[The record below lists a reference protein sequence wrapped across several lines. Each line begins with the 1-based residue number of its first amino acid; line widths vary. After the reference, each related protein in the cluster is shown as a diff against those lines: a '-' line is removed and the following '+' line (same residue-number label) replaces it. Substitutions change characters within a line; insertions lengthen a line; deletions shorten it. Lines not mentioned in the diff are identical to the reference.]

1 MSPSACHTN
10 YQPSIIIDRKHNEKC
25 NVPNHLQ
32 SALKSALMSLKQG
45 NQFTLLQIG
54 IKITP
59 PIEQLMCVQTTQLCL
74 LVQGR
79 ILKRNQSRESVFGP
93 FNNTVIDLFYSLR
106 DKYARCCYF
115 SYFGKGYII
124 LFYAF
129 LFFSLFLS
137 IRKNVFLS
145 HVLVSMFVQF
155 IQFSSLGLV

>member
-1 MSPSACHTN
+1 MSF
-10 YQPSIIIDRKHNEKC
+10 
-25 NVPNHLQ
+25 
-32 SALKSALMSLKQG
+32 KQG
-45 NQFTLLQIG
+45 NQFILLQIG

-59 PIEQLMCVQTTQLCL
+59 PIEQLMCVQTTHLCL

-137 IRKNVFLS
+137 IRKNVFF
-145 HVLVSMFVQF
+145 VSCFSFNVRAIHS
-155 IQFSSLGLV
+155 IQFVRISLIISVIWLIFAIEMETSE